1 MQLDSCVFM
10 KTRVTENSV
19 RKIKLLLLLLL
30 LLLLQDLALYFHTGR

>member
-19 RKIKLLLLLLL
+19 KKIKLLLLLL

>member
-30 LLLLQDLALYFHTGR
+30 LLLQDLALYFHTGR